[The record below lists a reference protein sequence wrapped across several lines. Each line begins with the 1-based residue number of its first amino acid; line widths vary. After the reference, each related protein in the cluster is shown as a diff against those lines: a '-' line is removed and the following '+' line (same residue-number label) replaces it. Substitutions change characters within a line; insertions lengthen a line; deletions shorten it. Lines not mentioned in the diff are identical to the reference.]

1 MWTGPGRWR
10 PRRAWRRKHDA
21 VRRGAAACVVGP
33 QRDAGAGPA
42 ETGGTSEPDAGL
54 VPGGADAGVASA
66 VFGLI
71 RSPQGE
77 PVQGATLTLFG
88 PSGARLDRVD
98 SLADG
103 SYIVSVPGAGR
114 YDLVVSA
121 PGSTARS
128 FLIEVGT
135 DPLVYDVELPVR
147 PAGEADA
154 VT

>member
-1 MWTGPGRWR
+1 MGAGRDAAGPGAGGSTAGDS
-10 PRRAWRRKHDA
+10 RAADRGPDPSDA
-21 VRRGAAACVVGP
+21 SA
-33 QRDAGAGPA
+33 
-42 ETGGTSEPDAGL
+42 
-54 VPGGADAGVASA
+54 PGIVSA

-71 RSPQGE
+71 RTPEGE

-103 SYIVSVPGAGR
+103 SYIVSVPGTGA

-121 PGSTARS
+121 PGSAPRS
-128 FLIEVGT
+128 FLIEVGA
-135 DPLVYDVELPVR
+135 DPLVYDVELPVS
-147 PAGEADA
+147 PDA